1 MPFRDIPGHRRI
13 LDLLVRSI
21 ANDALPPSL
30 LFAGP
35 PGAPTRETAVA
46 VAQALNCQSPVVR
59 HQASVRSR
67 ESSVDDSRLTTDDSR
82 LTTDDSRLTTD
93 DSRLTT
99 DDSRPTTD
107 DRRLTTDACGVCSA
121 CVRIARG
128 IHPDV
133 QLLAPGDT
141 GAIKIEQVRDVVDR
155 SAYRPFEGVRRVVII
170 DEADALVGAAQN
182 ALLKTLEEPPPSS
195 VFILITARP
204 DALLPTVRSRLI
216 RLSFAASGPADV
228 DPDAR
233 TIAERV
239 LAQAAATADPARRLE
254 AAQDLLAKTGAGGA
268 TDREQLA
275 SHLHAVAL
283 MLRDVEVVATGADP
297 RLLADPAS
305 RPSVE
310 KLMRTFRG
318 ERGIN
323 AFLAV
328 DRALDALDG
337 NAGVKVVADWVA
349 LQL

>member
-13 LDLLVRSI
+13 LDLLARSI

-30 LFAGP
+30 LFGGP

-46 VAQALNCQSPVVR
+46 VAQALNCQSPVVS
-59 HQASVRSR
+59 HQAS
-67 ESSVDDSRLTTDDSR
+67 L
-82 LTTDDSRLTTD
+82 
-93 DSRLTT
+93 
-99 DDSRPTTD
+99 TTD
-107 DRRLTTDACGVCSA
+107 DRRPTTDACGVCSA

-141 GAIKIEQVRDVVDR
+141 GTIKIEQVRDVVER
-155 SAYRPFEGVRRVVII
+155 TAYRPFEGVRRVVII

-195 VFILITARP
+195 VFILVTTRP

-216 RLSFAASGPADV
+216 RLSFAAGGPVDV

-239 LAQAAATADPARRLE
+239 LAQAAAASDPARRLE

-297 RLLADPAS
+297 RLLAQPES
-305 RPSVE
+305 RPAVE
-310 KLMRTFRG
+310 RLMRTFRG

-328 DRALDALDG
+328 DRALEALDG

>member
-13 LDLLVRSI
+13 LDLLARSI

-30 LFAGP
+30 LFGGP

-46 VAQALNCQSPVVR
+46 VAQALNCQSPVVS

-67 ESSVDDSRLTTDDSR
+67 ESSVDDSRLTTDDR
-82 LTTDDSRLTTD
+82 
-93 DSRLTT
+93 
-99 DDSRPTTD
+99 RPTS
-107 DRRLTTDACGVCSA
+107 DACGVCSV

-141 GAIKIEQVRDVVDR
+141 GSIKIEQVRDVVER
-155 SAYRPFEGVRRVVII
+155 TAYRPFEGVRRVVII

-195 VFILITARP
+195 VFILMTARP

-216 RLSFAASGPADV
+216 RLSFAAGGPVDV

-239 LAQAAATADPARRLE
+239 LAQAAAAADPARRLE

-297 RLLADPAS
+297 RLLAQPES
-305 RPSVE
+305 RPAVE
-310 KLMRTFRG
+310 RLMRTFRG

-328 DRALDALDG
+328 DRALEALDG